1 MAGAGRERD
10 EARVGTGLGQVM
22 QDLVG
27 TGEDLGFDPPG
38 RWAPWRAMGR
48 GGVWP
53 DSGAHRRPL
62 QEG

>member
-1 MAGAGRERD
+1 MEGKE
-10 EARVGTGLGQVM
+10 GLGQVM

-27 TGEDLGFDPPG
+27 HEEDLGFDPQG
-38 RWAPWRAMGR
+38 RWAMGR

-53 DSGAHRRPL
+53 DSGPHRRLL